1 MKKKSFI
8 KWVRGKNQLI
18 VSNEKALLGDF
29 KNIKSGHATDKT
41 FSYFDYPMYNKERI
55 THIRRSGIY

>member
-29 KNIKSGHATDKT
+29 KNIKSGHATVKT
-41 FSYFDYPMYNKERI
+41 FSYFDLSYV
-55 THIRRSGIY
+55 